1 VSQLQLQKNK
11 LVSKKRCKM
20 NPTGKGGFG
29 ERKQDINRK
38 GRNKKEREEQFKNI
52 ALSAITPEEFEY
64 LWRNVILVK
73 ARKGEY
79 AFVKLVLDYYIG
91 PPIEKKE
98 ISGSDGGAI
107 FVTLKD
113 KDD

>member
-1 VSQLQLQKNK
+1 
-11 LVSKKRCKM
+11 M

-38 GRNKKEREEQFKNI
+38 GRDKKEKEEQYRKI

-64 LWRNVILVK
+64 LWRNVILVR

-79 AFVKLVLDYYIG
+79 AFVKMVMDYYIG
-91 PPIEKKE
+91 PPVEQKEVTGANGNAIEILIIDE
-98 ISGSDGGAI
+98 STVDSQDA
-107 FVTLKD
+107 
-113 KDD
+113 